1 MRKYL
6 VLSGFLCLVILF
18 CVYINRSDKQN
29 WYKTYTSNVYITYT
43 DSAGVINNYT
53 QILSGDSLI
62 RKFDSTGWV
71 GIRKEVIWYKDYNNK
86 NIILEINN
94 KILNQ

>member
-29 WYKTYTSNVYITYT
+29 WYKTYTSNVYVTYT
-43 DSAGVINNYT
+43 DSVGVVNNYT
-53 QILSGDSLI
+53 QISSGDSLI
-62 RKFDSTGWV
+62 RRFDSISQV
-71 GIRKEVIWYKDYNNK
+71 DIRKEVIWDKDYNNK